1 MSIRLRKDFIPLT
14 VEAAA
19 ALPAQMGIYEIADSE
34 GRTLCFGYAGGR
46 SRFGLRGE
54 IEAQCANRRGQSAQ
68 FRYEVHMQYLTRYR
82 ELLMVYRAD
91 HGDMPPENLAPENL
105 GRLRPDP
112 IA

>member
-1 MSIRLRKDFIPLT
+1 
-14 VEAAA
+14 
-19 ALPAQMGIYEIADSE
+19 
-34 GRTLCFGYAGGR
+34 
-46 SRFGLRGE
+46 
-54 IEAQCANRRGQSAQ
+54 
-68 FRYEVHMQYLTRYR
+68 MQYLTRYR